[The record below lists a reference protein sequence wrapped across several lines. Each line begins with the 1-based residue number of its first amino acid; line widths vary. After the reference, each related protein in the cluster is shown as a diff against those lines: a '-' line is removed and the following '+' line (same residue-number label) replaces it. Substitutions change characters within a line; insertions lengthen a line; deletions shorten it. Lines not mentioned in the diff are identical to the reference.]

1 MSRKSAF
8 SIEGQIVATLEN
20 SVFVVGLSNGHQ
32 MLGHL
37 SRGQR
42 PLAKQVK
49 VGQNVTI
56 LLSPCD
62 LSQGRVIL
70 KEDKL

>member
-1 MSRKSAF
+1 M
-8 SIEGQIVATLEN
+8 ATLN
-20 SVFVVGLSNGHQ
+20 DSVFVVGLTNGHQ

-37 SRGQR
+37 ARSQK

-49 VGQNVTI
+49 IGDVVTI
-56 LLSPCD
+56 QLSPCD

>member
-1 MSRKSAF
+1 MFGKSAF
-8 SIEGQIVATLEN
+8 CVEGKIVATLDN
-20 SVFVVGLSNGHQ
+20 SVFVVSLTNGHQ

-37 SRGQR
+37 ARVQK
-42 PLAKQVK
+42 PLAKHVK
-49 VGQNVTI
+49 VGDVVTI
-56 LLSPCD
+56 QLSPCD